1 MIDFKYT
8 EEQNGII
15 TFVNEKGETVKTY
28 PLSELEQYVK
38 DTFANLTYEHVSEYS
53 GNGDSNDPRNWDGE
67 DKEVYEPINE
77 YIDSNWYDITEKF
90 YNAKNPTE
98 YQAKNRIQETRKAL
112 R

>member
-15 TFVNEKGETVKTY
+15 TFVNQKGEGVKTY

-38 DTFANLTYEHVSEYS
+38 DTFANLTYEHDAIGGTGMVC
-53 GNGDSNDPRNWDGE
+53 DPNTDFVER
-67 DKEVYEPINE
+67 EVYEPINE
-77 YIDSNWYDITEKF
+77 YLDNNWYEITEKF
-90 YNAKNPTE
+90 YNFKNPTE

-112 R
+112 T